1 MTVKNA
7 VVRRLHDQRSLGFGG
22 APIGNLYR
30 SIDDETATAAV
41 TEAWDQGIRYFDT
54 APHYGLGLSERR
66 LGEVLADRPREE
78 FLLSTKVGRLIRSAQ
93 RPQDFDNEGYAVS
106 GDRVRVRDYSGD
118 GIRRSL
124 EESLERLGTDR
135 IDIVYIHDPDDF
147 WREAI
152 DGAVPVLNHLRNEG
166 VIGAWGAGMNQT
178 EMLTRF
184 VCETDIDLVMQ
195 AGRYTLLEQG
205 GREELIPECERHG
218 VGIINVGVFNS
229 GILANENPLTQAKYN
244 YEEAP
249 VQIVK
254 KAQKLSVLAAAHG
267 TSLPAAA
274 LAFSLR
280 DPAVTNV
287 TVGMR
292 TTDQVRRNAELF
304 RQSVPEAFWAEA
316 VESGLL
322 SVDPKSYSTVP
333 STSPST
339 STEGDNPWNS

>member
-124 EESLERLGTDR
+124 EESLERLGTYQIGR
-135 IDIVYIHDPDDF
+135 ASC
-147 WREAI
+147 RER
-152 DGAVPVLNHLRNEG
+152 V
-166 VIGAWGAGMNQT
+166 
-178 EMLTRF
+178 
-184 VCETDIDLVMQ
+184 
-195 AGRYTLLEQG
+195 
-205 GREELIPECERHG
+205 
-218 VGIINVGVFNS
+218 
-229 GILANENPLTQAKYN
+229 
-244 YEEAP
+244 
-249 VQIVK
+249 
-254 KAQKLSVLAAAHG
+254 
-267 TSLPAAA
+267 
-274 LAFSLR
+274 
-280 DPAVTNV
+280 
-287 TVGMR
+287 
-292 TTDQVRRNAELF
+292 
-304 RQSVPEAFWAEA
+304 
-316 VESGLL
+316 
-322 SVDPKSYSTVP
+322 
-333 STSPST
+333 
-339 STEGDNPWNS
+339 